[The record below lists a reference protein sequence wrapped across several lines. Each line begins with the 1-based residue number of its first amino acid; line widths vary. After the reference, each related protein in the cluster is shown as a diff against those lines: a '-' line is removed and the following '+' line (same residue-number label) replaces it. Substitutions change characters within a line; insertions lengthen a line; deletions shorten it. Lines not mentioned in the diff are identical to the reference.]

1 MRQKV
6 RYFMLEFKQK
16 VVELSYLKSDVK
28 LVGQELD
35 ISPSIIYRWRKELKD
50 YGKNSFPGRGTPKMT
65 DEQKE
70 IARLKRELQ
79 DSKLECDI
87 LKKAVSIFSRSDR
100 KNTDL

>member
-1 MRQKV
+1 MRQKS
-6 RYFMLEFKQK
+6 RHFTLEFKQK
-16 VVELSYLKSDVK
+16 AVELSYLKADVK

-50 YGKNSFPGRGTPKMT
+50 YGNNSFLGRGTPKMT

-70 IARLKRELQ
+70 IARLKRELK

-100 KNTDL
+100 ENIDL